1 MASLLL
7 FQTMNDI
14 PTPLDERKAPSL
26 WRNFSFQLLWISTF
40 ASGFGDR
47 MVQMAAWSMLGISLV
62 NAEAS
67 RIQAGVAFWF
77 FLPWLLIS
85 GLGGWLADTLPRRL
99 ILFFC
104 DEVRAVILLVAMVL
118 APAGAAAAIPLDH
131 QWKVYAIIAAVGSM
145 AAIFS
150 PTRAAT
156 VPLVVPI
163 TRLQS
168 ANAVVMG
175 IAVIGS
181 LLGLLAGERLLAHSA
196 AAALLAGA
204 VCFAVTGFFFLL
216 MKLERPQHVAEAR
229 GSEARRMIEAAAYI
243 WNHRPLRQ
251 LVALNVMFWAA
262 ANVLVAAITALCKR
276 SYDLPAE
283 DVVWGI
289 SIMLACVG
297 AGMLL
302 SSLLVA
308 AMNTRRESAW
318 VMMAS
323 LGVAGFSI
331 VMLAIAPTFYIALPL
346 AFLVGLFGN
355 GAMIV
360 TTTLIQSIA
369 ADFIRGR
376 VFGVREVLNTTSA
389 VVVNG
394 AIWLTPGTDQ
404 FMVPA
409 MFVTAAVMLLVAA
422 RGLWVELTRG
432 PAATRACNMFW
443 RFCRIFSFVW
453 HRLRIIGKHH
463 VPSTGPVILAS
474 NHTTGMDPLLIQTG
488 CPRVVRWVMLKSYRF
503 WFAEPLWREI
513 DPICLDLAGSDLT
526 KLREVLRTLKR
537 GEIVGLFPEGQLQ
550 RDHRD
555 LQAFEPG
562 IGMIAARSGAAIVP
576 VWISGT
582 VQSTSMFWHFMKPTH
597 STVTF
602 GEPFFARAEQSHAE
616 VAAELR
622 ERMIELSRRSEREMT
637 TSS

>member
-1 MASLLL
+1 
-7 FQTMNDI
+7 MNDT
-14 PTPLDERKAPSL
+14 PTPLDERQAPSL
-26 WRNFSFQLLWISTF
+26 WRNFSFQLLWTSTF

-47 MVQMAAWSMLGISLV
+47 MVQMAAWSMLGIALAD
-62 NAEAS
+62 AEAS

-85 GLGGWLADTLPRRL
+85 GVGGWLADTLPRRL

-104 DEVRAVILLVAMVL
+104 DEARAVILLTAMVL
-118 APAGAAAAIPLDH
+118 APAGAAAAIPQAH

-168 ANAVVMG
+168 ANAIVMG

-181 LLGLLAGERLLAHSA
+181 LLGLLAGDWLLKHSA

-204 VCFAVTGFFFLL
+204 ICFAVTGVFFLL
-216 MKLERPQHVAEAR
+216 MKLQRAQHVTQSG
-229 GSEARRMIEAAAYI
+229 GSEAGRMIEAAAYI
-243 WNHRPLRQ
+243 WKHRPLRQ

-262 ANVLVAAITALCKR
+262 ANVLVAAITALCKHA
-276 SYDLPAE
+276 YGFPAE
-283 DVVWGI
+283 GVVGA
-289 SIMLACVG
+289 SGKMLACVG

-318 VMMAS
+318 VMMGS

-331 VMLAIAPTFYIALPL
+331 VMLALAPTFYMALPL

-369 ADFIRGR
+369 ADYIRGR

-394 AIWLTPGTDQ
+394 AIWLTPGADG

-409 MFVTAAVMLLVAA
+409 MYVTAAVMLLVAA

-432 PAATRACNMFW
+432 PAATRMCNVFW
-443 RFCRIFSFVW
+443 RFCRLFSFVW
-453 HRLRIIGKHH
+453 HRLRVIGKHH
-463 VPSTGPVILAS
+463 IPSTGAVILAS

-513 DPICLDLAGSDLT
+513 DPICLDLAGSDFA

-555 LQAFEPG
+555 LQAFELG

-576 VWISGT
+576 VWIDGT

-602 GEPFFARAEQSHAE
+602 GEPYYVRPEQSHTE

-622 ERMIELSRRSEREMT
+622 ERMVALSGRSEQEMST
-637 TSS
+637 TS